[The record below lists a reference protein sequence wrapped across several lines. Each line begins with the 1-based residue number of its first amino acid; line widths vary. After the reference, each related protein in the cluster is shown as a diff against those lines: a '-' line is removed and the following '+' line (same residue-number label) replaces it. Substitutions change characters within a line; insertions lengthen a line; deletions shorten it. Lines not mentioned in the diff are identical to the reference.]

1 MSNFY
6 KEYIMNTIN
15 KVAVLGGGGRTGN
28 YLVSQLLQE
37 GFSVKLLLRNPEKLT
52 IQNSRIEIIQGD
64 ALDLETIQLV
74 LKDCQAVIS
83 TIGQRQGEPLV
94 ASAATRNILKVMKEY
109 EIDRYVLLAG
119 LNIDTPFDKKSAK
132 TTAATAWMKTNF
144 PIIQEDRQK
153 AYDFLVESNI
163 NWTQVRVPFIEFNDI
178 SSEVSV
184 SLEDCLGDKISAIDI
199 AKFMI
204 QEMTASG
211 FSRQSPFISAI

>member
-74 LKDCQAVIS
+74 LKDC
-83 TIGQRQGEPLV
+83 
-94 ASAATRNILKVMKEY
+94 
-109 EIDRYVLLAG
+109 
-119 LNIDTPFDKKSAK
+119 
-132 TTAATAWMKTNF
+132 
-144 PIIQEDRQK
+144 
-153 AYDFLVESNI
+153 
-163 NWTQVRVPFIEFNDI
+163 
-178 SSEVSV
+178 
-184 SLEDCLGDKISAIDI
+184 
-199 AKFMI
+199 
-204 QEMTASG
+204 
-211 FSRQSPFISAI
+211 